1 MKLFSDKQISRKS
14 EFWIFF
20 AILSL
25 LSLFMVWWYG
35 PQSEYSGHDYY
46 FHLRRFGV
54 LIDALRNGNYP
65 TYLDYGTLEGYGY
78 FTRAFYPDL
87 MLVPFAA
94 IGILTGTVLA
104 YNIMIFTFTLLCGL
118 FMYYAANAVFKSSF
132 IASVS
137 SILYTFSV
145 YHLFDWY
152 DRGALGEAISFTF
165 LPLIFLGLYHII
177 TGDYKKWYILTIGYT
192 LLIYTHVLSSFLTSI
207 AVILILLICS
217 KSLVKEPKRI
227 LYLLLAGVVTLP
239 LVAGYLLPMLEQMS
253 SNTFYYSINENDT
266 GQNKLSLREMLWG
279 LLSGVI
285 YHTKTWDMKN
295 ICGTGPLL
303 ILLVILRIFVREK
316 TTYRWIGDLCL
327 LIGLIFLFM
336 ISSLFP
342 WGRLPLGFIQFPW
355 RLYEFVVF
363 FFAVAGTYYLSVLL
377 KSNKQRILAGAG
389 IVIFTLVVIVM
400 ANNNYTYW
408 QSLVKGYASPA
419 WFTDK
424 PTPENRYHLGG
435 YEYLPVKVP
444 SPEFIHERGDMV
456 RTQNQNTE
464 INAFSKNK
472 GIVTLSVETALP
484 DKLELPLV
492 YYKGYK
498 AMAGSKE
505 LSVEES
511 DYGLLQVSVDE
522 SADIQVYYAGTG
534 IQKVSW
540 YFSLLSIVVFIGY
553 IILSRRKLKDKGI

>member
-54 LIDALRNGNYP
+54 LIEALRNGNYP

-78 FTRAFYPDL
+78 FTQAFYPDL

-94 IGILTGTVLA
+94 IGILTGTVFA

-118 FMYYAANAVFKSSF
+118 FMYYAVNIVFKNSF
-132 IASVS
+132 IASIS

-177 TGDYKKWYILTIGYT
+177 MGDYKKWYILTIGYT

-303 ILLVILRIFVREK
+303 ILLVILRFFVREK
-316 TTYRWIGDLCL
+316 TIFRQIADLCL

-336 ISSLFP
+336 VSFLFP

-363 FFAVAGTYYLSVLL
+363 FFAVAGTYYLSALL
-377 KSNKQRILAGAG
+377 KSNKQRILTGAG

-419 WFTDK
+419 WFTDN

-444 SPEFIHERGDMV
+444 SPEFIHERGDIV

-472 GIVTLSVETALP
+472 GIVTLSVKTTIP
-484 DKLELPLV
+484 DKIELPLV

-498 AMAGSKE
+498 AIAASKE

-511 DYGLLQVSVDE
+511 DYGLVQVSVDD
-522 SADIQVYYAGTG
+522 SADIQVYYAGTV
-534 IQKVSW
+534 IQKVGW
-540 YFSLLSIVVFIGY
+540 YFSLFSIIVFIGY